1 MTLLTRYIVRAV
13 VSGAL
18 LVLLALMALD
28 GLLSFFREIGD
39 TGEGNY
45 DVARALLY
53 VVLTLPER
61 VYDLFPAAVAI
72 GGVLALG
79 GLAANSELVV
89 MRAAGVS
96 IGRILGQVMQGG
108 VILIIAVVALGEGVA
123 PVSQNY
129 GERMRTSAIAGEAVA
144 DTARGLWM
152 RDGERFVNVGRVMPG
167 HELRAVAV
175 YEFSEG
181 ELVSALQAERARYA
195 TDYWLLENVAAT
207 NFAGELLQT
216 ERREKLRQ
224 ERLIPPDMLQV
235 LAVSPETLPSWQLY
249 DYVRYLQRNQL
260 DSARHELALWK
271 KLVTPLSTL
280 VMLLLSLPVIF
291 GSLRATGAGQRVF
304 IGSLIGIGYYLVSE
318 LFAHVAI
325 VYGLAVPAA
334 ALAPVIL
341 FAIVGVLALRRIM

>member
-1 MTLLTRYIVRAV
+1 MSLLTRYIVRAV

-28 GLLSFFREIGD
+28 GLLSFFREIGA
-39 TGEGNY
+39 TGAGDY
-45 DVARALLY
+45 DIPRALLY

-96 IGRILGQVMQGG
+96 IRRILWQVMQGG
-108 VILIIAVVALGEGVA
+108 IVLIIAVVVLGEGVA
-123 PVSQNY
+123 PVSQEY

-144 DTARGLWM
+144 DTARGLWL
-152 RDGERFVNVGRVMPG
+152 RDEQRFVNVGRVMPG
-167 HELRAVAV
+167 YELRDVAV
-175 YEFSEG
+175 YEFSAG
-181 ELVSALQAERARYA
+181 ELISALHAERARYA
-195 TDYWLLENVAAT
+195 QGGWLLTGAAITTFTGDVVGTENH
-207 NFAGELLQT
+207 EQL
-216 ERREKLRQ
+216 RRDQ
-224 ERLIPPDMLQV
+224 LIRPDMLEV
-235 LAVSPETLPSWQLY
+235 LAISPETLPSWQLY
-249 DYVRYLQRNQL
+249 EYVGYLQRNQL

-280 VMLLLSLPVIF
+280 VMLLLSMPVIF
-291 GSLRATGAGQRVF
+291 GSLRATGAGQRIF
-304 IGSLIGIGYYLVSE
+304 IGSLIGIGYYLMSE

-334 ALAPVIL
+334 ALAPVVL
-341 FAIVGVLALRRIM
+341 FTLVGVLALRRVA